1 MNISVFSI
9 HFVNYLALK
18 YISRSLS
25 LSLSLLFKD
34 NYQGEGE
41 RERVNAV
48 PDWNKAIKQMKRH
61 CWRMFQFYDIIAHV
75 PGLRKYAWA

>member
-25 LSLSLLFKD
+25 LSLSP
-34 NYQGEGE
+34 
-41 RERVNAV
+41 V
-48 PDWNKAIKQMKRH
+48 
-61 CWRMFQFYDIIAHV
+61 
-75 PGLRKYAWA
+75 